1 MTPTPSARSK
11 AKPRRRPPQKAV
23 EPPLIAPAPEVSV
36 RPTGRLPSLPEPP
49 HTHLICRACARILEV
64 PMEFDQ
70 QQTLEELVRRT
81 PAGWTVDTITV
92 SMTGAC
98 PRCREG
104 PRV

>member
-1 MTPTPSARSK
+1 MQAAEIS
-11 AKPRRRPPQKAV
+11 
-23 EPPLIAPAPEVSV
+23 LPAS
-36 RPTGRLPSLPEPP
+36 GRLPSLPEAP

-81 PAGWTVDTITV
+81 PAGWTIDTITV